1 MKFTLAIISYNAQ
14 ESIERCIKSCTNQ
27 TYRNLEI
34 LVVDDNSNDQTIE
47 IIKKLQKND
56 ERIKLIQHRKNRSA
70 LQARITALKNASSE
84 YIWFIDS
91 DDCIDDAGAIGLIDR
106 ALKRD
111 GYPDMLCFGSYDYH
125 ENGELKRIFYD
136 WGKDKVINEWK
147 LDSDFRPYTRVT
159 KRTVLEQATKVIPED
174 LYLYRHNDLFMFC
187 LVKLCTGSRSFL
199 NKPLYRYTLSNSS
212 VTNQKD
218 KGSVSKH
225 ASLIDTLFDNYKKAA
240 QKIPQSDIDIDKFI
254 SFEKSKLIKYAKS
267 QYSSDPSLY
276 LHALKEFYC
285 NDTQIVIS
293 LTTYSK
299 RIATVDK
306 VISSLLNQT
315 VLVDK
320 IVLWLDE
327 NETDFESLP
336 NKLKSLVSDVF
347 EIRFCPNYKSYKKLI
362 PTLKLFPKAAVIT
375 FDDDIEYPRD
385 QVEKLLVEYFE
396 NPECVITNV
405 ARNIIVD
412 NGVVQPY
419 SSWQHAFEEQ
429 VGKPLSTLL
438 PIGVGGVLY
447 PPGSL
452 SKEVSNVESFMKY
465 APHGDD
471 LWFKCMTVA
480 NGRKV
485 ITTGAGYK
493 LGQYQIGGTADI
505 GLWQSVNED
514 TDSNVEQL
522 VSILEAYSE
531 IKQIFCSTI
540 FSHCNIKNSELI
552 SFYSKMNLVKKN
564 IKGVER
570 KQMIDAI
577 QTLYVEDGVAEQSN
591 SYENSKPTNIVV
603 ERDDSINLFRKANQL
618 FLEGQYEEA
627 SAIYRKLQQI
637 RPSFKYYKYN
647 LDRAQAFL
655 KAKKNVG

>member
-14 ESIERCIKSCTNQ
+14 ESIERCIKSCTSQ

-34 LVVDDNSNDQTIE
+34 LVVDDNSNDKTIE
-47 IIKKLQKND
+47 IIKKLQKD
-56 ERIKLIQHRKNRSA
+56 DDRIKLIRHHKNRSA

-91 DDCIDDAGAIGLIDR
+91 DDCIDDPGAIGLVDR
-106 ALKRD
+106 ALKRY

-125 ENGELKRIFYD
+125 ENGELKRVFYD
-136 WGKDKVINEWK
+136 WGKDKALNEWK

-187 LVKLCTGSRSFL
+187 LVKLCTASKAFL

-218 KGSVSKH
+218 KSSVSKH
-225 ASLIDTLFDNYKKAA
+225 ASLVDSLFSNYKKSA
-240 QKIPQSDIDIDKFI
+240 QKIQQSDVDIDKFI
-254 SFEKSKLIKYAKS
+254 SLEKSKLIKYAKS

-276 LHALKEFYC
+276 LHALKEFYR
-285 NDTQIVIS
+285 NDTQVVIS

-299 RIATVDK
+299 RIASVDK

-336 NKLKSLVSDVF
+336 NKLKSLVSAVF

-362 PTLKLFPKAAVIT
+362 PTLKLFPKTTVIT
-375 FDDDIEYPRD
+375 FDDDIEYPHD
-385 QVEKLLVEYFE
+385 QVEKLLVAHFE

-405 ARNIIVD
+405 ARNIVVD
-412 NGVVQPY
+412 NDVVQPY
-419 SSWQHAFEEQ
+419 STWQHAFEEQ
-429 VGKPLSTLL
+429 VGKPLATLL

-447 PPGSL
+447 PSGSL
-452 SKEVSNVESFMKY
+452 NKEVSNVESFMKH

-471 LWFKCMTVA
+471 LWFKCMTLA
-480 NGRKV
+480 NDRKV

-493 LGQYQIGGTADI
+493 LNQYQIDGTADI
-505 GLWQSVNED
+505 GLWQSVNES

-522 VSILEAYSE
+522 VSILEAYSD
-531 IKQIFCSTI
+531 IRQRFYSTN
-540 FSHCNIKNSELI
+540 FSHSNIKNSELI
-552 SFYSKMNLVKKN
+552 DFYSKINLIKKN
-564 IKGVER
+564 VKGVER
-570 KQMIDAI
+570 KRMIDAI
-577 QTLYVEDGVAEQSN
+577 QTLNVEEGVAEQSN
-591 SYENSKPTNIVV
+591 SYENSRPAKTVIGH
-603 ERDDSINLFRKANQL
+603 DDCINLFRKANQL
-618 FLEGQYEEA
+618 FLEKQYEKA
-627 SAIYRKLQQI
+627 SAIYRKLHQAK
-637 RPSFKYYKYN
+637 PSFKYYKYN
-647 LDRAQAFL
+647 LERAEAFVST
-655 KAKKNVG
+655 KKSVG